1 MTPEPPFFE
10 GHPVLPHSHLV
21 ARWAGWQNKASHGG
35 GGRTEG
41 TGEGAGPAGTAQSPE
56 RGGKMCHRWKGQ
68 GKAAEDDA
76 CFI

>member
-1 MTPEPPFFE
+1 M
-10 GHPVLPHSHLV
+10 
-21 ARWAGWQNKASHGG
+21 GG